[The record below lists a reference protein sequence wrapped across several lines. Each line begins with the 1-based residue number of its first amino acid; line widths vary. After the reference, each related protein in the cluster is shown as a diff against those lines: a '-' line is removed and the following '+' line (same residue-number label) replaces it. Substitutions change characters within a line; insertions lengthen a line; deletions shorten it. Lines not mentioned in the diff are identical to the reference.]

1 MAENLAPAGLWASCM
16 RSQTVPGGVEA
27 AQVWPCGSAEWSG
40 RSQVWF
46 GCQSENF
53 YAICFPTSEKLC
65 KFARMK
71 AKVFFLTAVAAVT
84 LLSCGPTESDN
95 AAELVAQIEQ
105 LYADGKY
112 QTVLDSI
119 TSLRQRYP
127 REVEARRRV
136 LPIWQDASLRIAQA
150 DIART
155 DSALQATIAEME
167 AAKTIRE
174 RNFIG
179 IRRDS
184 LQVRYDVLVG
194 TVRVIH
200 RRQQEK

>member
-1 MAENLAPAGLWASCM
+1 
-16 RSQTVPGGVEA
+16 
-27 AQVWPCGSAEWSG
+27 
-40 RSQVWF
+40 
-46 GCQSENF
+46 
-53 YAICFPTSEKLC
+53 
-65 KFARMK
+65 MK
-71 AKVFFLTAVAAVT
+71 AKVFFLTAVAAVM
-84 LLSCGPTESDN
+84 LLSCGPTESDH
-95 AAELVAQIEQ
+95 AAALVAQIEQ

-127 REVEARRRV
+127 KEVEARRRV

-155 DSALQATIAEME
+155 DSALQSTIAEME

>member
-1 MAENLAPAGLWASCM
+1 
-16 RSQTVPGGVEA
+16 
-27 AQVWPCGSAEWSG
+27 
-40 RSQVWF
+40 
-46 GCQSENF
+46 
-53 YAICFPTSEKLC
+53 
-65 KFARMK
+65 MK
-71 AKVFFLTAVAAVT
+71 AKVFFLTAVAAVM
-84 LLSCGPTESDN
+84 LLSCGPTEGDN
-95 AAELVAQIEQ
+95 AAALVAQIEQ
-105 LYADGKY
+105 LYADGKC

-127 REVEARRRV
+127 KEVEARRRV

>member
-1 MAENLAPAGLWASCM
+1 
-16 RSQTVPGGVEA
+16 
-27 AQVWPCGSAEWSG
+27 
-40 RSQVWF
+40 
-46 GCQSENF
+46 
-53 YAICFPTSEKLC
+53 
-65 KFARMK
+65 MK

-95 AAELVAQIEQ
+95 AAALVAQIEQ

-127 REVEARRRV
+127 KEVEARRRV
-136 LPIWQDASLRIAQA
+136 LPIWQDVSLRIAQA

>member
-1 MAENLAPAGLWASCM
+1 
-16 RSQTVPGGVEA
+16 
-27 AQVWPCGSAEWSG
+27 
-40 RSQVWF
+40 
-46 GCQSENF
+46 
-53 YAICFPTSEKLC
+53 
-65 KFARMK
+65 MK
-71 AKVFFLTAVAAVT
+71 AKVFVLTAVAAVT

-95 AAELVAQIEQ
+95 AAALVAQIEQ

-127 REVEARRRV
+127 KEVEARRRV

>member
-1 MAENLAPAGLWASCM
+1 
-16 RSQTVPGGVEA
+16 
-27 AQVWPCGSAEWSG
+27 
-40 RSQVWF
+40 
-46 GCQSENF
+46 
-53 YAICFPTSEKLC
+53 
-65 KFARMK
+65 MK

-95 AAELVAQIEQ
+95 AAALVAQIEQ

-127 REVEARRRV
+127 NEVEARRRV

>member
-1 MAENLAPAGLWASCM
+1 
-16 RSQTVPGGVEA
+16 
-27 AQVWPCGSAEWSG
+27 
-40 RSQVWF
+40 
-46 GCQSENF
+46 
-53 YAICFPTSEKLC
+53 
-65 KFARMK
+65 MK

-95 AAELVAQIEQ
+95 VAALVAQIEQ

-127 REVEARRRV
+127 KEVEARRRV

>member
-1 MAENLAPAGLWASCM
+1 
-16 RSQTVPGGVEA
+16 
-27 AQVWPCGSAEWSG
+27 
-40 RSQVWF
+40 
-46 GCQSENF
+46 
-53 YAICFPTSEKLC
+53 
-65 KFARMK
+65 MK

-95 AAELVAQIEQ
+95 AAALVAQIEQ

-127 REVEARRRV
+127 KEVEARRRV
-136 LPIWQDASLRIAQA
+136 LPIWQDASLRIVQA

>member
-1 MAENLAPAGLWASCM
+1 
-16 RSQTVPGGVEA
+16 
-27 AQVWPCGSAEWSG
+27 
-40 RSQVWF
+40 
-46 GCQSENF
+46 
-53 YAICFPTSEKLC
+53 
-65 KFARMK
+65 MK

-127 REVEARRRV
+127 KEVEARRRV
-136 LPIWQDASLRIAQA
+136 LPIWQDASLRITQA

>member
-1 MAENLAPAGLWASCM
+1 
-16 RSQTVPGGVEA
+16 
-27 AQVWPCGSAEWSG
+27 
-40 RSQVWF
+40 
-46 GCQSENF
+46 
-53 YAICFPTSEKLC
+53 
-65 KFARMK
+65 MK
-71 AKVFFLTAVAAVT
+71 AKVFVLTAVAAVT

-95 AAELVAQIEQ
+95 AAALVAQIEQ
-105 LYADGKY
+105 FYADGKY

-127 REVEARRRV
+127 KEVEARRRV

>member
-1 MAENLAPAGLWASCM
+1 M
-16 RSQTVPGGVEA
+16 
-27 AQVWPCGSAEWSG
+27 
-40 RSQVWF
+40 
-46 GCQSENF
+46 
-53 YAICFPTSEKLC
+53 
-65 KFARMK
+65 
-71 AKVFFLTAVAAVT
+71 
-84 LLSCGPTESDN
+84 
-95 AAELVAQIEQ
+95 
-105 LYADGKY
+105 
-112 QTVLDSI
+112 
-119 TSLRQRYP
+119 
-127 REVEARRRV
+127 

-155 DSALQATIAEME
+155 DSALQTTIAEME

>member
-1 MAENLAPAGLWASCM
+1 
-16 RSQTVPGGVEA
+16 
-27 AQVWPCGSAEWSG
+27 
-40 RSQVWF
+40 
-46 GCQSENF
+46 
-53 YAICFPTSEKLC
+53 
-65 KFARMK
+65 MK

-84 LLSCGPTESDN
+84 LLSCGPTETDN
-95 AAELVAQIEQ
+95 AAALVAQIEQ

-127 REVEARRRV
+127 KEVEARRRV

>member
-1 MAENLAPAGLWASCM
+1 M
-16 RSQTVPGGVEA
+16 
-27 AQVWPCGSAEWSG
+27 
-40 RSQVWF
+40 
-46 GCQSENF
+46 
-53 YAICFPTSEKLC
+53 
-65 KFARMK
+65 
-71 AKVFFLTAVAAVT
+71 T

-95 AAELVAQIEQ
+95 AAALVAQIEQ

-112 QTVLDSI
+112 QTALDSI

-127 REVEARRRV
+127 KEVEARRRV

-155 DSALQATIAEME
+155 DSALQATIAEMA

>member
-1 MAENLAPAGLWASCM
+1 
-16 RSQTVPGGVEA
+16 
-27 AQVWPCGSAEWSG
+27 
-40 RSQVWF
+40 
-46 GCQSENF
+46 
-53 YAICFPTSEKLC
+53 
-65 KFARMK
+65 MK

-95 AAELVAQIEQ
+95 AAALVAQIEQ

-127 REVEARRRV
+127 KEVEARRRV

-167 AAKTIRE
+167 TAKTIRE
-174 RNFIG
+174 SNFIG

>member
-1 MAENLAPAGLWASCM
+1 
-16 RSQTVPGGVEA
+16 
-27 AQVWPCGSAEWSG
+27 
-40 RSQVWF
+40 
-46 GCQSENF
+46 
-53 YAICFPTSEKLC
+53 
-65 KFARMK
+65 MK

-95 AAELVAQIEQ
+95 AAALVAQIEQ

-127 REVEARRRV
+127 KEVEARRRV
-136 LPIWQDASLRIAQA
+136 LPIWQDASVRIAQA

>member
-1 MAENLAPAGLWASCM
+1 
-16 RSQTVPGGVEA
+16 
-27 AQVWPCGSAEWSG
+27 
-40 RSQVWF
+40 
-46 GCQSENF
+46 
-53 YAICFPTSEKLC
+53 
-65 KFARMK
+65 MK

-95 AAELVAQIEQ
+95 AAELVTQIEQ

-127 REVEARRRV
+127 KEVEARRRV

>member
-1 MAENLAPAGLWASCM
+1 
-16 RSQTVPGGVEA
+16 
-27 AQVWPCGSAEWSG
+27 
-40 RSQVWF
+40 
-46 GCQSENF
+46 
-53 YAICFPTSEKLC
+53 
-65 KFARMK
+65 MK

-95 AAELVAQIEQ
+95 AAALVAQIEQ

-127 REVEARRRV
+127 KEVKARRRV

-155 DSALQATIAEME
+155 DSALQVTIAEME

>member
-1 MAENLAPAGLWASCM
+1 
-16 RSQTVPGGVEA
+16 
-27 AQVWPCGSAEWSG
+27 
-40 RSQVWF
+40 
-46 GCQSENF
+46 
-53 YAICFPTSEKLC
+53 
-65 KFARMK
+65 MK
-71 AKVFFLTAVAAVT
+71 AKVFVLTAVAAVT
-84 LLSCGPTESDN
+84 LLSCGPTESDK
-95 AAELVAQIEQ
+95 AAALVAQIEQ

-127 REVEARRRV
+127 KEVEARRRV
-136 LPIWQDASLRIAQA
+136 LPIWQDASLRIAQV

>member
-1 MAENLAPAGLWASCM
+1 
-16 RSQTVPGGVEA
+16 
-27 AQVWPCGSAEWSG
+27 
-40 RSQVWF
+40 
-46 GCQSENF
+46 
-53 YAICFPTSEKLC
+53 
-65 KFARMK
+65 MK
-71 AKVFFLTAVAAVT
+71 TKVFFLTAVAAVT

-95 AAELVAQIEQ
+95 AAALVAQIEQ

-127 REVEARRRV
+127 KEVEARRRV

>member
-1 MAENLAPAGLWASCM
+1 
-16 RSQTVPGGVEA
+16 
-27 AQVWPCGSAEWSG
+27 
-40 RSQVWF
+40 
-46 GCQSENF
+46 
-53 YAICFPTSEKLC
+53 
-65 KFARMK
+65 MK
-71 AKVFFLTAVAAVT
+71 AKVFVLTAVAAVT
-84 LLSCGPTESDN
+84 LLSCGPTESDK

-127 REVEARRRV
+127 KEVEARRRV

>member
-1 MAENLAPAGLWASCM
+1 
-16 RSQTVPGGVEA
+16 
-27 AQVWPCGSAEWSG
+27 
-40 RSQVWF
+40 
-46 GCQSENF
+46 
-53 YAICFPTSEKLC
+53 
-65 KFARMK
+65 MK
-71 AKVFFLTAVAAVT
+71 AKVFFLTAVAALM

-105 LYADGKY
+105 FYADGKY

-127 REVEARRRV
+127 KEVEARRRV

>member
-1 MAENLAPAGLWASCM
+1 
-16 RSQTVPGGVEA
+16 
-27 AQVWPCGSAEWSG
+27 
-40 RSQVWF
+40 
-46 GCQSENF
+46 
-53 YAICFPTSEKLC
+53 
-65 KFARMK
+65 MK

-95 AAELVAQIEQ
+95 AAALVAQIEQ

-127 REVEARRRV
+127 KEVEARRRV

-155 DSALQATIAEME
+155 DSALQATIDEME

>member
-1 MAENLAPAGLWASCM
+1 M
-16 RSQTVPGGVEA
+16 
-27 AQVWPCGSAEWSG
+27 
-40 RSQVWF
+40 
-46 GCQSENF
+46 
-53 YAICFPTSEKLC
+53 
-65 KFARMK
+65 
-71 AKVFFLTAVAAVT
+71 

-95 AAELVAQIEQ
+95 AAALVAQIEQ

-127 REVEARRRV
+127 KEVEARRRV

-179 IRRDS
+179 IHRDS

>member
-1 MAENLAPAGLWASCM
+1 
-16 RSQTVPGGVEA
+16 
-27 AQVWPCGSAEWSG
+27 
-40 RSQVWF
+40 
-46 GCQSENF
+46 
-53 YAICFPTSEKLC
+53 
-65 KFARMK
+65 MK

-84 LLSCGPTESDN
+84 LLSCGPTESDK
-95 AAELVAQIEQ
+95 AAELVTQIEQ

-119 TSLRQRYP
+119 ASLRQRYP

>member
-1 MAENLAPAGLWASCM
+1 
-16 RSQTVPGGVEA
+16 
-27 AQVWPCGSAEWSG
+27 
-40 RSQVWF
+40 
-46 GCQSENF
+46 
-53 YAICFPTSEKLC
+53 
-65 KFARMK
+65 MK

-84 LLSCGPTESDN
+84 LLSCGPTESDK
-95 AAELVAQIEQ
+95 AAELVAQIDQ

-127 REVEARRRV
+127 KEVEARRRV

>member
-1 MAENLAPAGLWASCM
+1 
-16 RSQTVPGGVEA
+16 
-27 AQVWPCGSAEWSG
+27 
-40 RSQVWF
+40 
-46 GCQSENF
+46 
-53 YAICFPTSEKLC
+53 
-65 KFARMK
+65 MK

-95 AAELVAQIEQ
+95 AAALVAQIEQ

-127 REVEARRRV
+127 KEVEARRRV
-136 LPIWQDASLRIAQA
+136 LPICQDASLRIAQA

>member
-1 MAENLAPAGLWASCM
+1 MYESKGIL
-16 RSQTVPGGVEA
+16 
-27 AQVWPCGSAEWSG
+27 
-40 RSQVWF
+40 
-46 GCQSENF
+46 
-53 YAICFPTSEKLC
+53 
-65 KFARMK
+65 
-71 AKVFFLTAVAAVT
+71 LTAVAAVT

-95 AAELVAQIEQ
+95 AAALVAQIEQ

-112 QTVLDSI
+112 QTALDSI

-127 REVEARRRV
+127 KEVEARRRV

-155 DSALQATIAEME
+155 DSALQATIAEMA

>member
-1 MAENLAPAGLWASCM
+1 
-16 RSQTVPGGVEA
+16 
-27 AQVWPCGSAEWSG
+27 
-40 RSQVWF
+40 
-46 GCQSENF
+46 
-53 YAICFPTSEKLC
+53 
-65 KFARMK
+65 MK

-84 LLSCGPTESDN
+84 LLSCGPTESDK
-95 AAELVAQIEQ
+95 AAALVAQIEQ

-127 REVEARRRV
+127 KEVEARRRV

-155 DSALQATIAEME
+155 DSALQTTIAEME

>member
-1 MAENLAPAGLWASCM
+1 
-16 RSQTVPGGVEA
+16 
-27 AQVWPCGSAEWSG
+27 
-40 RSQVWF
+40 
-46 GCQSENF
+46 
-53 YAICFPTSEKLC
+53 
-65 KFARMK
+65 MK
-71 AKVFFLTAVAAVT
+71 AKVFFLMAVAAVT

-95 AAELVAQIEQ
+95 AAPLVAQIEQ

-127 REVEARRRV
+127 KEVEARRRV

>member
-1 MAENLAPAGLWASCM
+1 
-16 RSQTVPGGVEA
+16 
-27 AQVWPCGSAEWSG
+27 
-40 RSQVWF
+40 
-46 GCQSENF
+46 
-53 YAICFPTSEKLC
+53 
-65 KFARMK
+65 MK
-71 AKVFFLTAVAAVT
+71 AKVFFLTAVAAVM

-95 AAELVAQIEQ
+95 AAALVAQIEQ

-127 REVEARRRV
+127 KEVEARRRV

-174 RNFIG
+174 RNFTG

>member
-1 MAENLAPAGLWASCM
+1 
-16 RSQTVPGGVEA
+16 
-27 AQVWPCGSAEWSG
+27 
-40 RSQVWF
+40 
-46 GCQSENF
+46 
-53 YAICFPTSEKLC
+53 
-65 KFARMK
+65 MK

-84 LLSCGPTESDN
+84 LLSCDPTESDN
-95 AAELVAQIEQ
+95 AAALVAQIEQ
-105 LYADGKY
+105 LYAEGKY

-127 REVEARRRV
+127 KEVEARRRV

>member
-1 MAENLAPAGLWASCM
+1 
-16 RSQTVPGGVEA
+16 
-27 AQVWPCGSAEWSG
+27 
-40 RSQVWF
+40 
-46 GCQSENF
+46 
-53 YAICFPTSEKLC
+53 
-65 KFARMK
+65 MK

-84 LLSCGPTESDN
+84 LLSCSPTESDN
-95 AAELVAQIEQ
+95 AAALVAQIEQ

>member
-1 MAENLAPAGLWASCM
+1 
-16 RSQTVPGGVEA
+16 
-27 AQVWPCGSAEWSG
+27 
-40 RSQVWF
+40 
-46 GCQSENF
+46 
-53 YAICFPTSEKLC
+53 
-65 KFARMK
+65 MK

-84 LLSCGPTESDN
+84 LLSCGPTESDK

-105 LYADGKY
+105 FYADGKY

-127 REVEARRRV
+127 KEVEARRRV

>member
-1 MAENLAPAGLWASCM
+1 
-16 RSQTVPGGVEA
+16 
-27 AQVWPCGSAEWSG
+27 
-40 RSQVWF
+40 
-46 GCQSENF
+46 
-53 YAICFPTSEKLC
+53 
-65 KFARMK
+65 MK

-127 REVEARRRV
+127 KEVEARRRV

-155 DSALQATIAEME
+155 DSALQATLAEME

>member
-1 MAENLAPAGLWASCM
+1 
-16 RSQTVPGGVEA
+16 
-27 AQVWPCGSAEWSG
+27 
-40 RSQVWF
+40 
-46 GCQSENF
+46 
-53 YAICFPTSEKLC
+53 
-65 KFARMK
+65 MK

-95 AAELVAQIEQ
+95 AAALVAQIEQ

-127 REVEARRRV
+127 KEVEARRCV

>member
-1 MAENLAPAGLWASCM
+1 M
-16 RSQTVPGGVEA
+16 
-27 AQVWPCGSAEWSG
+27 
-40 RSQVWF
+40 
-46 GCQSENF
+46 
-53 YAICFPTSEKLC
+53 
-65 KFARMK
+65 
-71 AKVFFLTAVAAVT
+71 AVAAVM
-84 LLSCGPTESDN
+84 LLSCGPTESDH
-95 AAELVAQIEQ
+95 AAALVAQIEQ

-127 REVEARRRV
+127 KEVEARRRV

-155 DSALQATIAEME
+155 DSALQATIAEMA

>member
-1 MAENLAPAGLWASCM
+1 M
-16 RSQTVPGGVEA
+16 
-27 AQVWPCGSAEWSG
+27 
-40 RSQVWF
+40 
-46 GCQSENF
+46 
-53 YAICFPTSEKLC
+53 
-65 KFARMK
+65 
-71 AKVFFLTAVAAVT
+71 TAVAAVT

-95 AAELVAQIEQ
+95 AAALVAQIEQ

-127 REVEARRRV
+127 KEVEARRRV

-150 DIART
+150 DIAHT